1 MASHT
6 PPGSKSYETDAR
18 ARLCPALL
26 CVLSQA
32 RQTAMHEDSQHKS
45 SLSLTHVTPS
55 SRPIPLNS
63 RDTSPHIT
71 KHAAAIRAVHCDHA
85 PLSSQSNHEFITL
98 SFMCDA
104 HGASHGP
111 NTTLNPPSCALP
123 LNVPVSLS
131 RHEKLYP
138 AVDAAARSSPRS
150 PHALAAT
157 SMQGRAHD

>member
-63 RDTSPHIT
+63 LDTSPHIT
-71 KHAAAIRAVHCDHA
+71 KHAAAIRCALCTRTPVITIESRVHHSVIHVRCAWCVAWPKHDA
-85 PLSSQSNHEFITL
+85 QSTIMCTPPERSRLTLSSREAVPRRRR
-98 SFMCDA
+98 C
-104 HGASHGP
+104 
-111 NTTLNPPSCALP
+111 CAL
-123 LNVPVSLS
+123 V
-131 RHEKLYP
+131 
-138 AVDAAARSSPRS
+138 A
-150 PHALAAT
+150 ALAACARRHLHA
-157 SMQGRAHD
+157 GPRP

>member
-1 MASHT
+1 
-6 PPGSKSYETDAR
+6 
-18 ARLCPALL
+18 
-26 CVLSQA
+26 
-32 RQTAMHEDSQHKS
+32 MHEDSQHKS

-63 RDTSPHIT
+63 LDTSHTSPSMLL
-71 KHAAAIRAVHCDHA
+71 RFAVHCAHA